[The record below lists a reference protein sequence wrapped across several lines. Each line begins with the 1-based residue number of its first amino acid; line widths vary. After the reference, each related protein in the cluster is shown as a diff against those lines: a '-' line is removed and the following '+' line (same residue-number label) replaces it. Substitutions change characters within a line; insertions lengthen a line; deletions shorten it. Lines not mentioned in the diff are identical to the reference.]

1 LPEELIMT
9 KRPLCPFLNKAC
21 IGDACTMWTQVLGK
35 DPQTGA
41 PINHADCSIK
51 WIPVLLIE
59 NSKEQAHTTASL
71 DAHRDEMRKAQ
82 ENLTAMLAITVLP
95 EAQRE
100 RLIRSTSNGNLL
112 LQGASD
118 S

>member
-1 LPEELIMT
+1 MT

-41 PINHADCSIK
+41 PVNHADCSIK

-71 DAHRDEMRKAQ
+71 DAHRNEMKKAQ
-82 ENLTAMLAITVLP
+82 ETLTTVLAINVLP
-95 EAQRE
+95 PAQRE
-100 RLIRSTSNGNLL
+100 RLIGAAAANGKLL
-112 LQGASD
+112 PHGHELPD
-118 S
+118 T